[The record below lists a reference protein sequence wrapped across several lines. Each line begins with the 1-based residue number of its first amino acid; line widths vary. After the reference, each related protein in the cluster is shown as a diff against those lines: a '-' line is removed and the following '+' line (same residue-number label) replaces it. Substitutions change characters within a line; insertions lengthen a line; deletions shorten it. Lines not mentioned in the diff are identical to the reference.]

1 MVKVLSYLL
10 CSTVLTLLCL
20 CTTQPN
26 NTSQSMRPIKPV
38 VLWKTAGDYPG
49 PVEVDSMRF
58 TVFSSDGEFADTIQE
73 TFHFDNHQAII
84 NVPANSRLTLKVE
97 GLDRD
102 GNVIYKGMVQIDD
115 ASDQDVTIT
124 LDATHVTPRKPID
137 FSGVALSSC
146 NYYLSWKDNS
156 NNETGF
162 IIQYLD
168 DDEFVTLDTAKN
180 QTVYLHSSVNYADYQ
195 TYRIFAF
202 NSAGTSDTI
211 TQSVQSP
218 STNSTNRAPQFL
230 QSSEQISETIYPDQT
245 KKIIITA
252 FDPDCDEFLITASP
266 ELSRSDD
273 TLIWTPTPSD
283 IGENRLWVAATDAFD
298 ASDTLFWTWN
308 VKDTVRPVITL
319 LKPDTMYMAIGDR
332 YVEPGVTA
340 EDNVD
345 GIISDKA
352 EVNESVNT
360 SIGGTYLLTYSVSD
374 RFGNEAD
381 KKTRVVYVL
390 PGSYPDK
397 VPPVIFLVG
406 SDRITHNLGEEFTD
420 PGVYALDNREDSTSI
435 TEKIEISGKVDTTKP
450 GIYQIIYRVEDSS
463 GNKAEKKLRYVEV
476 IEESR
481 DKESDLNG

>member
-10 CSTVLTLLCL
+10 CSTALTLLCL
-20 CTTQPN
+20 CTTQPD
-26 NTSQSMRPIKPV
+26 NTSQTMRTINPI
-38 VLWKTAGDYPG
+38 VLWKTAKDYPG
-49 PVEVDSMRF
+49 PEKVDSMRF
-58 TVFSSDGEFADTIQE
+58 TVFSSDGKFTDTIQE

-97 GLDRD
+97 GLDKERK
-102 GNVIYKGMVQIDD
+102 VIYKGIVQIED
-115 ASDQDVTIT
+115 ASDQDITIT
-124 LDATHVTPRKPID
+124 LHATHFTPRKPID

-146 NYYLSWKDNS
+146 NYYLSWKDSS

-162 IIQYLD
+162 IIQHRYNN
-168 DDEFVTLDTAKN
+168 EFVTLDTVKD
-180 QTVYLHSSVNYADYQ
+180 QTIYLHSSVQYANYQ

-211 TQSVQSP
+211 TLSIQSP
-218 STNSTNRAPQFL
+218 SISSTNKAPQFL
-230 QSSEQISETIYPDQT
+230 QRSEQISETIYPDQT
-245 KKIIITA
+245 KKILITA
-252 FDPDCDEFLITASP
+252 FDPDCDVFFITASP
-266 ELSRSDD
+266 KLSRSDD
-273 TLIWTPTPSD
+273 TLIWTPTASD
-283 IGENRLWVAATDAFD
+283 IGENRLWAAATDAFN

-308 VKDTVRPVITL
+308 VKDTARPEITL
-319 LKPDTMYMAIGDR
+319 LKPDTMYLAIGDR
-332 YVEPGVTA
+332 YVEPGVYA

-345 GIISDKA
+345 GIISDKVK
-352 EVNESVNT
+352 VNESVNT
-360 SIGGTYLLTYSVSD
+360 SVGGTYLLTYSVSD

-406 SDRITHNLGEEFTD
+406 GDSITYNLGEEFTD

-435 TEKIEISGKVDTTKP
+435 TNKIEVSGKVDTTKP
-450 GIYQIIYRVEDSS
+450 GIYQIIYRVKDSS
-463 GNKAEKKLRYVEV
+463 GNEAEKKLRYVEV

-481 DKESDLNG
+481 NKESD